1 MLSVIMLNVV
11 APLLSG
17 TLQGFAVLP
26 ETLDLAEKVCQ
37 GQKYFWPSVN
47 NAHKKVLKHGCALLA
62 QWSKYYLALLRA
74 RVQIPP
80 LALGDQKWRK
90 KGLKHWPQ

>member
-1 MLSVIMLNVV
+1 MTLSITLNTICRYAECRDLCIVILNVVMLSVIMLNVV

-37 GQKYFWPSVN
+37 GQKYF
-47 NAHKKVLKHGCALLA
+47 
-62 QWSKYYLALLRA
+62 
-74 RVQIPP
+74 
-80 LALGDQKWRK
+80 
-90 KGLKHWPQ
+90 